1 MPLDTPQKNR
11 GKSVK
16 NVLPFENTFLEL
28 ITTLKIVSY
37 KGNVPTL
44 TLNLRIGS
52 NGRGLHRSLH
62 CWYFFKELFLNINSV
77 IENLSRFLI
86 QRIRFLIE

>member
-28 ITTLKIVSY
+28 ITTLKICVIEGKCAPFDFEFKDWLEWQRITSI
-37 KGNVPTL
+37 PTL
-44 TLNLRIGS
+44 LV
-52 NGRGLHRSLH
+52 
-62 CWYFFKELFLNINSV
+62 FF
-77 IENLSRFLI
+77 
-86 QRIRFLIE
+86 